1 LVMTDAVL
9 VGAAVLLGVS
19 WWVIAR
25 KKRKARQRAFDVML
39 ADAAAASKPFLT
51 ESELALYNL
60 LQMAVQDYYLVFA
73 QVPLWA
79 FVSLE
84 SSGKD
89 RIRLVKHMA
98 LKRVDFALMHPGSRC
113 IEQVVQVEEESP
125 TPNQEERQRI
135 VASLVERANIKLVKV
150 QSKKSYAIPELV
162 ALLGLAAEE

>member
-1 LVMTDAVL
+1 MADAILV
-9 VGAAVLLGVS
+9 AAAALLGIS

-25 KKRKARQRAFDVML
+25 KKKKSRLRASDAML
-39 ADAAAASKPFLT
+39 VDAAATSKPLLT
-51 ESELALYNL
+51 ESELAFYNL

-73 QVPLWA
+73 QVPIWA

-84 SSGKD
+84 SPGQN

-113 IEQVVQVEEESP
+113 IEQVVQIEEESP
-125 TPNQEERQRI
+125 TPDEEDRQRI
-135 VASLVERANIKLVKV
+135 VESIVGSASIKLVKV

-162 ALLGLAAEE
+162 ALLGLAADE